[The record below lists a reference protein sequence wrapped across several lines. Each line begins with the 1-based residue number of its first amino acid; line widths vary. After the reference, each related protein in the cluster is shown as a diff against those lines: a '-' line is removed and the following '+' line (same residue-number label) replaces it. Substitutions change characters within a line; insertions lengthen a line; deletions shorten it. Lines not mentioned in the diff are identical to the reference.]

1 MNKSLCSE
9 HSCADSGASS
19 SSGDRTVMDDYL
31 DEALDGDDGDDE
43 FTLKKRDKRSHDA
56 IASVSSSSFS
66 YECRS
71 LEAPSQKPITGDKPM
86 ESHTIK
92 TQQTVAMDGKNTE
105 QPAFSVNSYRRQHL
119 HFAQPVARKV
129 LSYTNELDTTT
140 GSEGCDDGTRALDD
154 YKRSQMEMVDAK
166 IRKLSEYAAIQQ
178 QQIVQASNALNTCA
192 SIFEFSGS
200 TESVVAEWKLLVA
213 CKCRLWG

>member
-1 MNKSLCSE
+1 M
-9 HSCADSGASS
+9 
-19 SSGDRTVMDDYL
+19 

-43 FTLKKRDKRSHDA
+43 FTLNKRDKRCDDA

-66 YECRS
+66 YEGRP
-71 LEAPSQKPITGDKPM
+71 LEAPSQNAIKGEKPM
-86 ESHTIK
+86 ESHIIK
-92 TQQTVAMDGKNTE
+92 PQLTVATDGKNTE
-105 QPAFSVNSYRRQHL
+105 QPAFSLDSYRRQHL
-119 HFAQPVARKV
+119 HIAEPVARKV
-129 LSYTNELDTTT
+129 LSHTNDLDTSTE
-140 GSEGCDDGTRALDD
+140 SDGCDDGSRALDD

-166 IRKLSEYAAIQQ
+166 IKKLSEYAAIQQ

-213 CKCRLWG
+213 CKCRLWD